1 MRYNE
6 DDIKR
11 DFMQL
16 GLEVRSGKL
25 AGVSRR
31 GLMIFPSIEGIMSQ
45 GTVYLLRKKGWMT
58 AAECTLDE
66 EDY

>member
-16 GLEVRSGKL
+16 GLEVKSAKL
-25 AGVSRR
+25 AGASRR
-31 GLMIFPSIEGIMSQ
+31 GLIVFPSIEGVM
-45 GTVYLLRKKGWMT
+45 YLLRKKGWMT
-58 AAECTLDE
+58 AAEMTLDD
-66 EDY
+66 ED